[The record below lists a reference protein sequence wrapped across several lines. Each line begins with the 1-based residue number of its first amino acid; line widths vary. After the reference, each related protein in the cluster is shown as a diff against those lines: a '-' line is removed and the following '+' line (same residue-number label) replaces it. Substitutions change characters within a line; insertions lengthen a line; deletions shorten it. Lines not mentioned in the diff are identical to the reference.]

1 MSMRNIQ
8 DKEMIEGYISLDG
21 DRVIAAIFSSI
32 LSDIKGDYYLGAYY
46 GYAGGGVNDGG
57 FFSIDIENS
66 LHKHIDFDE
75 FDEIRSQN
83 IKQHSVLEALMQ
95 RIWHYIEEDN
105 DILQLTRSGL
115 KLKKNEDGVWVSD
128 NFDGDFLSEIS
139 DQWSISL
146 KFYN

>member
-1 MSMRNIQ
+1 
-8 DKEMIEGYISLDG
+8 
-21 DRVIAAIFSSI
+21 
-32 LSDIKGDYYLGAYY
+32 
-46 GYAGGGVNDGG
+46 
-57 FFSIDIENS
+57 
-66 LHKHIDFDE
+66 
-75 FDEIRSQN
+75 
-83 IKQHSVLEALMQ
+83 LEALMQ
-95 RIWHYIEEDN
+95 RIWHYIEEDD

>member
-1 MSMRNIQ
+1 M
-8 DKEMIEGYISLDG
+8 
-21 DRVIAAIFSSI
+21 
-32 LSDIKGDYYLGAYY
+32 GAYY

-66 LHKHIDFDE
+66 FHKHIDFDE

-83 IKQHSVLEALMQ
+83 IKQHSILEALMQ
-95 RIWHYIEEDN
+95 RIWHYIEEED
-105 DILQLTRSGL
+105 DILQLTSSGL
-115 KLKKNEDGVWVSD
+115 KLKNIENGVWISD

>member
-1 MSMRNIQ
+1 MNTLNIL
-8 DKEMIEGYISLDG
+8 DKGIIEGYISLDG
-21 DRVIAAIFSSI
+21 KQVTAAIFSSI
-32 LSDIKGDYYLGAYY
+32 LPDLKGDFYLGAYY

-75 FDEIRSQN
+75 FDEMKSQN

-95 RIWHYIEEDN
+95 RIWHYIEDED
-105 DILQLTRSGL
+105 DVLQLTSSGQ
-115 KLKKNEDGVWVSD
+115 KLNKNEDGIWISD
-128 NFDGDFLSEIS
+128 NFDGDFLSKIS